1 MDGSIFIQEET
12 RYEGLAIETV
22 SGTVWVTALP
32 SGTSAQKAELI
43 ALTKVLQL
51 GKDRTINIYMDSCY
65 AFAMA
70 YAHRANQRERGL
82 LTTEGKTIKNK

>member
-1 MDGSIFIQEET
+1 MDGSSFIREET
-12 RYEGLAIETV
+12 RYKGLAIETV
-22 SGTVWVTALP
+22 SETVWVTALP

-51 GKDRTINIYMDSCY
+51 GNARIINIYMDSCY

-70 YAHRANQRERGL
+70 YAHGANQRERGL
-82 LTTEGKTIKNK
+82 LPSEGKTINNK